1 MIMLCFYDTLYETC
15 VINDIKRHSIENI
28 ESYVCV
34 SVRIYNFTMSARDCQ
49 KLWGGRFTKEIDPDF
64 HDLNAS
70 IKIDKRLYAED
81 IEGSIAYATTLCR
94 AGFLTEEEV
103 QLIENGFK
111 KILAEW
117 RDNLF
122 VIIHQDED
130 IHSANERRL
139 SELIGDVA
147 KKLHTGR
154 SRNDQTITDT
164 RLYLR
169 KSIDKLRLRINNFI
183 ETLINR
189 AEKDN
194 DVIMPG
200 YTHMQRAQPIRWSH
214 WLLSYAW
221 YAKADVERLQEIR
234 KRVNVLPLGSGA
246 IAGNPFEIDRQ
257 FLATYLG
264 FEDISCNSMYAVSDR
279 DFVAEFLFWSSL
291 TTIHLSRL
299 AEDLIIYNTSE
310 FGFVEFSDDF
320 STGSSLMPQK
330 RNPDLMEIIRGKS
343 GTLLGKCM
351 GFMTTLKGIPS
362 TYNKDLQEDK
372 EALFSAFDTLD
383 NIFFIMEKA
392 LGSLTI
398 NKKKCSDALTTD
410 MLATDLAYYLVRKGL
425 PFREAHH
432 LAGKVVTFAES
443 KGLSL
448 CDVPLEKL
456 QEISQIFKKDVEYIW
471 DFKRSVEQYNV
482 IGGTSTF
489 ALCHQINSL
498 RHWLRESNVQSL
510 VVEESCESVD

>member
-1 MIMLCFYDTLYETC
+1 
-15 VINDIKRHSIENI
+15 
-28 ESYVCV
+28 
-34 SVRIYNFTMSARDCQ
+34 MSARQCQ

-81 IEGSIAYATTLCR
+81 IEGSIAYADVLSK
-94 AGFLTEEEV
+94 AGLLTEGEL
-103 QLIENGFK
+103 QLIENGFE
-111 KILAEW
+111 KILKEW
-117 RDNLF
+117 RDDQF

-139 SELIGDVA
+139 MFEIINESMINNLSSQELIGDVA

-169 KSIDKLRLRINNFI
+169 KSIDKLYLRIINFI
-183 ETLINR
+183 ETMINR

-194 DVIMPG
+194 DIIMPG
-200 YTHMQRAQPIRWSH
+200 YTHMQRAQPIKWSH

-221 YAKADVERLQEIR
+221 YAKSDLERLQEIR

-246 IAGNPFEIDRQ
+246 IAGNPFKIDRKL
-257 FLATYLG
+257 LASNLG
-264 FEDISCNSMYAVSDR
+264 FEDITFNSMYAVSDR

-291 TTIHLSRL
+291 TMVHLSRL
-299 AEDLIIYNTSE
+299 AEDLIIYNTNE
-310 FGFVEFSDDF
+310 FGFVQFSEEF
-320 STGSSLMPQK
+320 STGSSLMPHK
-330 RNPDLMEIIRGKS
+330 RNPDLMELIRGKS
-343 GTLLGKCM
+343 GTLLGKCI

-372 EALFSAFDTLD
+372 EVLFSVIDTLD
-383 NIFFIMEKA
+383 SIFLIIEKA

-398 NKKKCSDALTTD
+398 NKDKCRDALTTD

-443 KGLSL
+443 KEIPL
-448 CDVPLEKL
+448 CDVPLERL
-456 QEISQIFKKDVEYIW
+456 QEISYMFEKDVKSIW
-471 DFKRSVEQYNV
+471 DFKKSIEQYDV
-482 IGGTSTF
+482 IGGTSSS
-489 ALCHQINSL
+489 ALNQQINSIRL
-498 RHWLRESNVQSL
+498 WLRESFVRSEMSH
-510 VVEESCESVD
+510 VKI

>member
-1 MIMLCFYDTLYETC
+1 
-15 VINDIKRHSIENI
+15 
-28 ESYVCV
+28 
-34 SVRIYNFTMSARDCQ
+34 MSARNNP
-49 KLWGGRFTKEIDPDF
+49 KLWGGRFIKEIDPDF

-70 IKIDKRLYAED
+70 IKFDKRLYAED
-81 IEGSIAYATTLCR
+81 IEGSIAYANALCK

-103 QLIENGFK
+103 HLIENGFE

-122 VIIHQDED
+122 VITHQDED

-169 KSIDKLRLRINNFI
+169 KSIDKLHLSINNFI
-183 ETLINR
+183 KTLIDR

-200 YTHMQRAQPIRWSH
+200 YTHMQRAQPIKWSH

-221 YAKADVERLQEIR
+221 YAKADLERLQEIR

-257 FLATYLG
+257 FLAANLG
-264 FEDISCNSMYAVSDR
+264 FEDISSNSMYAVSDR

-291 TTIHLSRL
+291 TMIHLSRL
-299 AEDLIIYNTSE
+299 AEDLIIYNSNE
-310 FGFVEFSDDF
+310 FDFVQFSDDF

-372 EALFSAFDTLD
+372 EALFSTFDTLN

-392 LGSLTI
+392 LRSLTI
-398 NKKKCSDALTTD
+398 NKEKCSDALTTD
-410 MLATDLAYYLVRKGL
+410 MLSTDLAYYLVKKGL

-443 KGLSL
+443 ESLSL

-456 QEISQIFKKDVEYIW
+456 QKICQIFEKDVECIW
-471 DFKRSVEQYNV
+471 DFRKSIEQYNV
-482 IGGTSTF
+482 IGGTSTL
-489 ALCHQINSL
+489 ALRQQIDSL
-498 RHWLRESNVQSL
+498 QHWLQESNI
-510 VVEESCESVD
+510 